1 MDDTDSC
8 PLCAESLDITDR
20 AVEFCDCG
28 YSMCL
33 WCYHRLQEQA
43 NKENLPAKCPNCRTE
58 YDQHRIKMQQI
69 DPQKLEYMKRKQ
81 RKEGGKKAGAPVR
94 VKRDLSSVRVVQHN
108 LVYAVGLPLDICSED
123 MLKGG
128 DYFGQFGKVVKVS
141 VSRNG
146 LYGTPNAK
154 YGPSGSAYVTYR
166 RADDAERC
174 IKNVHLSLW
183 HGKTV
188 KACFGTTKYCN
199 AFLKGLP
206 CNNSDCLY
214 LHDVA
219 DDEASYTREETK
231 TQRFASVVHAAGK
244 GSAASLASSRSYDD
258 FQMDFEPGQSPFLN
272 DCYPLSEQPSMELPT
287 EASSS
292 TSPAALRSG
301 SGSWAARTSSGSLGL
316 HASGLTTP
324 AALPPP
330 VVPSS
335 DDAIEWPELSSAPS
349 GGSALPSPGPV
360 RHANGL
366 ERAASSREALTRQPS
381 SNSKGLPPATPTSS
395 RTVLSQKAQKSSPNG
410 ASTLPRVWSGGLT
423 ASSPTAT
430 PDKAAVNET
439 TGSNRASSPESDT
452 SPSSSKSSSS
462 PMMKDSAGH
471 DSTGKAKQPAVQ
483 PVSKPIANG
492 IRTSGADQ
500 QQSSDGK
507 QVVAPVSKSPSLN
520 GIRPV
525 GDSSKVQPGEAQLS
539 PKDRSSNGS
548 SSSSKQAATK
558 SSRAKPAET
567 TFPSPDVLQNGS
579 RVATVPGVESPKA
592 SQHVGS
598 DASSS
603 STDLPAAAVGQTLL
617 ADNSGPKVKPRPPPP
632 GFPAPAV
639 RPSPPGF
646 DMRPQTP
653 VDLQQRPR
661 THRPPPPGFENLPS
675 AFHSYGSDTSQA
687 SSSREA
693 WGQPPA
699 FPSNASQTSLT
710 SSHGGS
716 QEDALTALLTATQ
729 WPPASA
735 ASPSPGGSNGSG
747 ASGATVN
754 YPPGFAPNNHAMQHA
769 GLNGWGQAATGTP
782 YGAPTHSEVQ
792 AGYTLPGQGHG
803 GYQGRAYP
811 PKSDAANGRPGF
823 SVLYEGSP
831 SGYPYP
837 TGSTGWSA
845 GGYPGGRYPASSS
858 MGGYPATGSAQ
869 VPPGM
874 NPIGD
879 PAAAGDQPYPP
890 QQLLLSSGPVPRRS
904 QSRFQFAQGE
914 ASSAQQQQGLQ
925 QGPTPLGPFAPGR
938 PAHGWSYQGAG
949 QPSGPDALLQ
959 TLLAGWPAN
968 GMGQPR
974 PS

>member
-1 MDDTDSC
+1 
-8 PLCAESLDITDR
+8 
-20 AVEFCDCG
+20 
-28 YSMCL
+28 
-33 WCYHRLQEQA
+33 
-43 NKENLPAKCPNCRTE
+43 
-58 YDQHRIKMQQI
+58 
-69 DPQKLEYMKRKQ
+69 
-81 RKEGGKKAGAPVR
+81 
-94 VKRDLSSVRVVQHN
+94 
-108 LVYAVGLPLDICSED
+108 
-123 MLKGG
+123 
-128 DYFGQFGKVVKVS
+128 VS

-439 TGSNRASSPESDT
+439 TGSNRASSPE
-452 SPSSSKSSSS
+452 
-462 PMMKDSAGH
+462 
-471 DSTGKAKQPAVQ
+471 
-483 PVSKPIANG
+483 
-492 IRTSGADQ
+492 
-500 QQSSDGK
+500 
-507 QVVAPVSKSPSLN
+507 
-520 GIRPV
+520 
-525 GDSSKVQPGEAQLS
+525 
-539 PKDRSSNGS
+539 
-548 SSSSKQAATK
+548 
-558 SSRAKPAET
+558 
-567 TFPSPDVLQNGS
+567 
-579 RVATVPGVESPKA
+579 VATVPGVESPKA

-687 SSSREA
+687 SSRRWATFRARRSA
-693 WGQPPA
+693 ADSPCWV
-699 FPSNASQTSLT
+699 ASQWDGAATSLMT
-710 SSHGGS
+710 PSHIEVIASQHWQACKPGIVRSYFRAPLENLDFQKSFRLDDLDLVTRARFNFKQNTGSLRTRVLGGVGS
-716 QEDALTALLTATQ
+716 LNLTPTGHSIAWRKNLRTAVGSLALVATLQ
-729 WPPASA
+729 Q
-735 ASPSPGGSNGSG
+735 PGGLQLPFG
-747 ASGATVN
+747 
-754 YPPGFAPNNHAMQHA
+754 PPNRLPMQHH
-769 GLNGWGQAATGTP
+769 
-782 YGAPTHSEVQ
+782 YGGACSLQ
-792 AGYTLPGQGHG
+792 
-803 GYQGRAYP
+803 
-811 PKSDAANGRPGF
+811 
-823 SVLYEGSP
+823 
-831 SGYPYP
+831 
-837 TGSTGWSA
+837 
-845 GGYPGGRYPASSS
+845 
-858 MGGYPATGSAQ
+858 
-869 VPPGM
+869 
-874 NPIGD
+874 
-879 PAAAGDQPYPP
+879 
-890 QQLLLSSGPVPRRS
+890 S
-904 QSRFQFAQGE
+904 QS
-914 ASSAQQQQGLQ
+914 LQ
-925 QGPTPLGPFAPGR
+925 YCNDCKLIW
-938 PAHGWSYQGAG
+938 H
-949 QPSGPDALLQ
+949 
-959 TLLAGWPAN
+959 
-968 GMGQPR
+968 
-974 PS
+974 